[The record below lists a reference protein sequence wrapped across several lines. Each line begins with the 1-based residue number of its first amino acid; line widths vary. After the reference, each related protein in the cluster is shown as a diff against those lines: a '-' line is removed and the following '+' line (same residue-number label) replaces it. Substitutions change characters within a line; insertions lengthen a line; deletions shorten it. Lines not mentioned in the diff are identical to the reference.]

1 MNIRDYLAGGKPL
14 LFDGAMGTWY
24 AVQPGRAE
32 ARCETA
38 NLRAPQ
44 EIAAIHRA
52 YLEAGCKAIRTNTF
66 DLSGDWKT
74 AEEIIRA
81 GCAIA
86 RPAAEPFG
94 AFVFADLGPAPQ
106 NGPLSPA
113 AHYRRQ
119 AEVFLAQGLTCFIAE
134 TLPSAEGIPE
144 LAQYLK
150 ERCPQSFLLVSFA
163 AAPDGVTREGLS
175 GRALFERAAALEGV
189 DGVGFNCV
197 SGPRHLLEFIR
208 GLDLSLLNGKP
219 LSVMPNAGYPTV
231 LGRRVA
237 YRGGADYFA
246 ELMADAAQS
255 GASIVGGCCGTTP
268 AHIARAAQALEG
280 LPGRSPSLPAQP
292 RAKAEVRPGLNRL
305 RDKLAAGKRV
315 IAVELDPPAD
325 DQADSFMEG
334 VRALRA
340 AGADAVTVADC
351 PVGRPRGDS
360 SLLACKIRR
369 ETGAEPLPHLT
380 CRDRNL
386 NATKA
391 LLLGLSME
399 GVHNVLLVTGDPIP
413 TQDRDEVKSVFNFNS
428 RKLTAYVSGLTDH
441 GLSTPF
447 QIFGALNLNAPN
459 FAKQLELAREKEA
472 AGAAGFLTQPVHSPR
487 ALDNL
492 ARAREALSGYILGG
506 VFPIISHRNALFLN
520 NEVAGVSVP
529 EDIVKRYENLDREAA
544 EALALELSVQTA
556 RAMVPYTDGWYLMTP
571 FRRTALITRIM
582 ASLQTGGD
590 PGLDPHS

>member
-1 MNIRDYLAGGKPL
+1 M
-14 LFDGAMGTWY
+14 
-24 AVQPGRAE
+24 
-32 ARCETA
+32 
-38 NLRAPQ
+38 
-44 EIAAIHRA
+44 
-52 YLEAGCKAIRTNTF
+52 
-66 DLSGDWKT
+66 
-74 AEEIIRA
+74 
-81 GCAIA
+81 
-86 RPAAEPFG
+86 
-94 AFVFADLGPAPQ
+94 FADLGPAPQ

-175 GRALFERAAALEGV
+175 GRALFERAAALDGV
-189 DGVGFNCV
+189 DGVGFNCL

-208 GLDLSLLNGKP
+208 GLDLSCLEGNP

-268 AHIARAAQALEG
+268 AHIARTAQALEG
-280 LPGRSPSLPAQP
+280 LPGRSHALPARP
-292 RAKAEVRPGLNRL
+292 RAKAEVRPGQNRL

-487 ALDNL
+487 ALENL

-506 VFPIISHRNALFLN
+506 VFPIVSHRNALFLN

-529 EDIVKRYENLDREAA
+529 EEIVARYEGLDREAA
-544 EALALELSVQTA
+544 EALALELSVKTA
-556 RAMVPYTDGWYLMTP
+556 RDMAPCTDGWYLMTP
-571 FRRTALITRIM
+571 FRRVGLVAQIM
-582 ASLQTGGD
+582 ARLRERE
-590 PGLDPHS
+590 